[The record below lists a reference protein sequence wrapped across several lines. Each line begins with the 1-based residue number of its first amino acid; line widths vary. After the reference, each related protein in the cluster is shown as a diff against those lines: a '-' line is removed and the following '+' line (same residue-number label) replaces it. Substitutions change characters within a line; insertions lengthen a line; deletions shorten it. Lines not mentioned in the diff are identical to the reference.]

1 MYHQDLVIQGELPR
15 IIPHDNGK
23 GIYKE
28 MDIKGTMYRVYSS
41 CEGDADFRELYEKC
55 LASRLLSLT
64 GRAAPGTQPVA
75 DAKGGFVYAG
85 RKNL

>member
-1 MYHQDLVIQGELPR
+1 MYHQDFTIQGELPST
-15 IIPHDNGK
+15 IPHDNGK

-55 LASRLLSLT
+55 LASRLLKLD
-64 GRAAPGTQPVA
+64 GQGCAGDAA
-75 DAKGGFVYAG
+75 GG
-85 RKNL
+85 